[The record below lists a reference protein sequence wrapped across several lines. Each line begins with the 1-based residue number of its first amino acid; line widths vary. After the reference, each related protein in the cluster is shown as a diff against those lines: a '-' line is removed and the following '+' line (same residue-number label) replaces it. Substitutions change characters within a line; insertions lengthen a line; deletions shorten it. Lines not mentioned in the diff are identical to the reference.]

1 MLTEAYLKE
10 HFYTAYFIDDERA
23 NIEVLCT
30 NEDKTKMIPMIIP
43 FDKSNANY
51 QELNKVITLDE
62 LHENTYVKKNKE
74 REEFE
79 RQVLKIARKENL
91 IMEGNVVD
99 TKFLNLMVDTIFNYT
114 DKEKDQLFA
123 LKIALFDVDKIK
135 NAPNDEKKSKLRKA
149 NTLIEA
155 LQSAFDLIK

>member
-1 MLTEAYLKE
+1 MITKE
-10 HFYTAYFIDDERA
+10 NYFTAYFIDNDRY
-23 NIEVLCT
+23 NIDVLT
-30 NEDKTKMIPMIIP
+30 RSDDDKKLISTIIP
-43 FDKSNANY
+43 FDPENVNY
-51 QELNKVITLDE
+51 QQLMKIITLDE

-91 IMEGNVVD
+91 IMDGNIVD

-114 DKEKDQLFA
+114 DREKDQLFA
-123 LKIALFDVDKIK
+123 LKIALFEVDKIK

>member
-1 MLTEAYLKE
+1 MITKE
-10 HFYTAYFIDDERA
+10 NYFTAYFIDNDRY
-23 NIEVLCT
+23 NIDVLT
-30 NEDKTKMIPMIIP
+30 RSDDDKKLISTIIP
-43 FDKSNANY
+43 FDTANVNY
-51 QELNKVITLDE
+51 QQLMKIITLDE

-91 IMEGNVVD
+91 IMEGNIVD
-99 TKFLNLMVDTIFNYT
+99 TKFLNIMVDTIFNYT
-114 DKEKDQLFA
+114 DKDKDQLFA
-123 LKIALFDVDKIK
+123 LKIALFEVDKIK